1 MTDDNQGA
9 IMMPDEPNTIWNEA
23 IEAAARVVETNQ
35 EKFGG
40 QDGTD
45 LMPRRE
51 GNIYALAY
59 AVAIRKL
66 KREFPRG

>member
-1 MTDDNQGA
+1 MYDA
-9 IMMPDEPNTIWNEA
+9 SIAIWNAA
-23 IEAAARVVETNQ
+23 IEAAAREVETKQ
-35 EKFGG
+35 ERFGG

-51 GNIYALAY
+51 GNTYALAY